1 MVFSQMTSL
10 TRSRSFAPWL
20 LAALLLPTF
29 LLGAC
34 RGSEKREPP
43 IHLNWNMDQQQR
55 FDAQEPA
62 GIVSQPAIFDALENQ
77 VDGLEPKEGPTA
89 VEAIFTDG
97 RSARLYVEGTVKAD
111 HPTKAENPCTLEFE
125 NEHLCAGKVDG
136 EFAAALPMAVSMAL
150 LERGKDRFEIY
161 CTPCHD
167 AAGTGNGR
175 IKETG
180 RWPKN
185 WPPPPSFHDDRL
197 RKMPVGQIYDIVRNG
212 VRNMPA
218 YGPQVPVN
226 DRWAIAAYVRT
237 LQNSYNADLAQVPGD
252 VKTAKGWE

>member
-1 MVFSQMTSL
+1 MVMLHFQMTSL
-10 TRSRSFAPWL
+10 TRGRGIAPWML
-20 LAALLLPTF
+20 ILFALSAL

-34 RGSEKREPP
+34 RGSVKRDAP
-43 IHLNWNMDQQQR
+43 IHLNWNMDQQRR

-62 GIVSQPAIFDALENQ
+62 RLNSDPVLDPAEKRENPFAALF
-77 VDGLEPKEGPTA
+77 P
-89 VEAIFTDG
+89 DG
-97 RSARLYVEGTVKAD
+97 RSARSYVDGTVVAD
-111 HPTKAENPCTLEFE
+111 DPIGAENPCALDFD
-125 NEHLCAGKVDG
+125 NPQLCTGKVDG
-136 EFAAALPMAVSMAL
+136 AFSDTLPMEVSMAL

-167 AAGTGNGR
+167 EAGTGNGR
-175 IKETG
+175 IKMTG
-180 RWPKN
+180 RWPAE

-218 YGPQVPVN
+218 YGAQVPLN

-237 LQNSYNADLAQVPGD
+237 LQNSYNADLAQVPAE
-252 VKTAKGWE
+252 VAQAKGWE